1 MAERGLDLSDVD
13 LGDVAKEDLGEAA
26 GEIFALEVPGV
37 VGPLP
42 SELGP
47 ALYRMNGILAS
58 QEISFESAK
67 EELRQEAALDRA
79 RRQILELVPEVED
92 LLAGGADMTML
103 AERTDMKEGRIEW
116 NEDVFDGI
124 AAYTEFRA
132 AAAQTGTDTFP
143 EVVELEDGGI
153 FAMTVDEI
161 LEPELRPLDDVREDV
176 SAALIRAR
184 TEEALLAQAEALAD
198 QLRGGR
204 EMAALNLDLESD
216 RDLPRNGF
224 VDGTAPGFIKALFD
238 MKRDEIRVLS
248 FDGEAWLMRLDTIT
262 TPDLSSPDT
271 AAERDAFAA
280 WIATGLSGG
289 ILNAY
294 IQALVEQAQVEVDQA
309 ALNAVH
315 AQLR

>member
-1 MAERGLDLSDVD
+1 
-13 LGDVAKEDLGEAA
+13 
-26 GEIFALEVPGV
+26 
-37 VGPLP
+37 
-42 SELGP
+42 
-47 ALYRMNGILAS
+47 
-58 QEISFESAK
+58 
-67 EELRQEAALDRA
+67 
-79 RRQILELVPEVED
+79 
-92 LLAGGADMTML
+92 
-103 AERTDMKEGRIEW
+103 
-116 NEDVFDGI
+116 
-124 AAYTEFRA
+124 
-132 AAAQTGTDTFP
+132 
-143 EVVELEDGGI
+143 
-153 FAMTVDEI
+153 MTVDEI